1 MRKKLVG
8 KTYLRDVDKY
18 DLTFFYDNESDYY
31 VVTKKIIKVSEPF
44 IVASGEKLI
53 DDGYYIIEITP
64 KFENYNVRVYLNEK
78 KEILEHY
85 IDVSLKNGLDE
96 DAKMPYYTDLYTDI
110 TIMNGKVKVLD
121 LDELKEALENKIIT
135 KDDYLLAETT
145 KERLLFEIQNKSNKF
160 INMKLDNYLM

>member
-1 MRKKLVG
+1 MRKKLVS
-8 KTYLRDVDKY
+8 KTYLRDVEKY
-18 DLTFFYDNESDYY
+18 NLTFFHDNESDYY
-31 VVTKKIIKVSEPF
+31 VVTKKIIKVREPF
-44 IVASGEKLI
+44 IVASGETLI
-53 DDGYYIIEITP
+53 DDGYYIVEITP

-160 INMKLDNYLM
+160 INMNLDNYLM